1 MQTNIQENVT
11 HAKVPKLALN
21 QETVRNLTGSQK
33 GKEFCISIPPSCH
46 SLPPV
51 CQAAAPGQGA

>member
-1 MQTNIQENVT
+1 MHINIEANLK

-21 QETVRNLTGSQK
+21 QETVRNLTHSQK
-33 GKEFCISIPPSCH
+33 GNEFCISIPPSCH

-51 CQAAAPGQGA
+51 CDPSKAC